1 MKKFLLILAL
11 ATVSVAAHA
20 QFAGSVPEGALK
32 RKGSVM
38 KTLDKTNKVKL
49 TPEQVAYVLHDID
62 GVDYNDEWNQLNRT
76 RKKGVGLI
84 VGGSIAAGTGAL
96 VFVGAAVEVDDT
108 TSDADGGVD
117 DAAEGAESADAALD
131 IDGHEVFVLGAPLAS
146 MDESGESMEEFKANL
161 EKEFAPWYIGSGLV
175 TGAGAA
181 CAIAGIPTT
190 VSSCKKMNAIV
201 NRYNETRTPEASLPE
216 VTLNFGR
223 TANGVGLT
231 LNF

>member
-1 MKKFLLILAL
+1 MKRMFLILILAL
-11 ATVSVAAHA
+11 VSVAANA
-20 QFAGSVPEGALK
+20 QFVDSVPEGALK
-32 RKGSVM
+32 RKGSLM
-38 KTLDKTNKVKL
+38 KTVDKTNKVKL

-96 VFVGAAVEVDDT
+96 VFVGAAVVEV
-108 TSDADGGVD
+108 
-117 DAAEGAESADAALD
+117 L
-131 IDGHEVFVLGAPLAS
+131 VFVLGAPLAS

-161 EKEFAPWYIGSGLV
+161 EKEFAPWYIGSGIV
-175 TGAGAA
+175 AGAGTA

-201 NRYNETRTPEASLPE
+201 NRYNETHAPEASLPA

-223 TANGVGLT
+223 TANGVGFT

>member
-20 QFAGSVPEGALK
+20 QFAGPVPEGALK

-62 GVDYNDEWNQLNRT
+62 GVDYNDEWNELNRN
-76 RKKGVGLI
+76 RKKGAGLI
-84 VGGSIAAGTGAL
+84 AGGSIAAGVGAGVFCMAGIVHIL
-96 VFVGAAVEVDDT
+96 VF
-108 TSDADGGVD
+108 
-117 DAAEGAESADAALD
+117 
-131 IDGHEVFVLGAPLAS
+131 IIGAPVAS
-146 MDESGESMEEFKANL
+146 LDDSGESMETFQKNL
-161 EKEFAPWYIGSGLV
+161 EKEFAPWYIGSGIV
-175 TGAGAA
+175 AGAGTV
-181 CAIAGIPTT
+181 CLIAGIPTT
-190 VSSCKKMNAIV
+190 VKNGKKMNAIV

-223 TANGVGLT
+223 TANGVGFT

>member
-1 MKKFLLILAL
+1 MKRLILVLL
-11 ATVSVAAHA
+11 AIVLGAGSAYA
-20 QFAGSVPEGALK
+20 QFIDTGIPEGALK

-38 KTLDKTNKVKL
+38 KTLDKENKVKL
-49 TPEQVAYVLHDID
+49 SPEQVAYVLSNID
-62 GVDYNDEWNQLNRT
+62 GVDYNDEWQALNKT

-84 VGGSIAAGTGAL
+84 VGGSIAAGTGAV
-96 VFVGAAVEVDDT
+96 VFLGAAVVEI
-108 TSDADGGVD
+108 
-117 DAAEGAESADAALD
+117 L
-131 IDGHEVFVLGAPLAS
+131 VLIIGAPLAS
-146 MDESGESMEEFKANL
+146 MDESGENM
-161 EKEFAPWYIGSGLV
+161 KEFQEKLDKQFGPWYIGSGIV
-175 TGAGAA
+175 TVGGAA

-201 NRYNETRTPEASLPE
+201 NRYNESHTPATSLPE

>member
-1 MKKFLLILAL
+1 MKRFLLILAL
-11 ATVSVAAHA
+11 AMVSVAAHA
-20 QFAGSVPEGALK
+20 QFAGTIPEGALK

-38 KTLDKTNKVKL
+38 KTLDKENKVKL
-49 TPEQVAYVLHDID
+49 SPEQVAYILSDID
-62 GVDYNDEWNQLNRT
+62 GVDYNDEWQALNRT

-84 VGGSIAAGTGAL
+84 VGGSIAAGTGAV
-96 VFVGAAVEVDDT
+96 VFLGAAVVEV
-108 TSDADGGVD
+108 
-117 DAAEGAESADAALD
+117 L
-131 IDGHEVFVLGAPLAS
+131 VFILGAPLAS
-146 MDESGESMEEFKANL
+146 MDETGESMEEFEKNL
-161 EKEFAPWYIGSGLV
+161 NKQFAPWYIGSGIV

-201 NRYNETRTPEASLPE
+201 NHYNESHAPAASLPE

>member
-1 MKKFLLILAL
+1 MKKLLLILLL
-11 ATVSVAAHA
+11 ASCSVAAYA
-20 QFAGSVPEGALK
+20 QFVDSIPEGALK
-32 RKGSVM
+32 RKGSLM
-38 KTLDKTNKVKL
+38 KTVDKTNKVKL

-62 GVDYNDEWNQLNRT
+62 GVDYNDEWYELNRT

-84 VGGSIAAGTGAL
+84 VGGSIAAGAGAL
-96 VFVGAAVEVDDT
+96 VFVGAAVVEV
-108 TSDADGGVD
+108 
-117 DAAEGAESADAALD
+117 L
-131 IDGHEVFVLGAPLAS
+131 VFVLGAPLAS

-161 EKEFAPWYIGSGLV
+161 EKEFAPWYIGSGIV
-175 TGAGAA
+175 AGAGTA

-201 NRYNETRTPEASLPE
+201 NRYNETRAPESSLPA

-223 TANGVGLT
+223 TANGVGFT

>member
-1 MKKFLLILAL
+1 MKRLFLILILAL
-11 ATVSVAAHA
+11 VSVAANA
-20 QFAGSVPEGALK
+20 QFVDAGIPEGALK
-32 RKGSVM
+32 RKGSLM
-38 KTLDKTNKVKL
+38 KTVDKTNKVKL

-62 GVDYNDEWNQLNRT
+62 GVDYNDEWYELNRT

-84 VGGSIAAGTGAL
+84 VGGSIAAGAGAL
-96 VFVGAAVEVDDT
+96 VFVGAAVVEV
-108 TSDADGGVD
+108 
-117 DAAEGAESADAALD
+117 L
-131 IDGHEVFVLGAPLAS
+131 VFVLGAPLAS

-161 EKEFAPWYIGSGLV
+161 EKEFAPWYIGSGIV
-175 TGAGAA
+175 AGAGTA

-201 NRYNETRTPEASLPE
+201 NRYNETRAPESSLPA

-223 TANGVGLT
+223 TANGVGFT

>member
-96 VFVGAAVEVDDT
+96 VFVGAAVVEV
-108 TSDADGGVD
+108 
-117 DAAEGAESADAALD
+117 L
-131 IDGHEVFVLGAPLAS
+131 VFVLGAPLAS

>member
-96 VFVGAAVEVDDT
+96 VFVGAAVVEV
-108 TSDADGGVD
+108 
-117 DAAEGAESADAALD
+117 L
-131 IDGHEVFVLGAPLAS
+131 VFVLGAPLAS
-146 MDESGESMEEFKANL
+146 MDESGESMEEFKAKL

-223 TANGVGLT
+223 TANGVGFT

>member
-11 ATVSVAAHA
+11 AMVSVAAHA
-20 QFAGSVPEGALK
+20 QFAPTVPEGALK

-49 TPEQVAYVLHDID
+49 TPEQVACVLSDID
-62 GVDYNDEWNQLNRT
+62 GVDYNDEWQALNRT

-84 VGGSIAAGTGAL
+84 VGGSIAAGTGAV
-96 VFVGAAVEVDDT
+96 VFLGAAVVEVL
-108 TSDADGGVD
+108 V
-117 DAAEGAESADAALD
+117 L
-131 IDGHEVFVLGAPLAS
+131 ILGAPIAS

-161 EKEFAPWYIGSGLV
+161 EKEFAPWYIGSGIV

-190 VSSCKKMNAIV
+190 VSSCRKMNAIV
-201 NRYNETRTPEASLPE
+201 NRYNETRTPAASLPE

>member
-1 MKKFLLILAL
+1 MKKLLLILLL
-11 ATVSVAAHA
+11 ASCSVAAYA
-20 QFAGSVPEGALK
+20 QFAGSIPEGALK
-32 RKGSVM
+32 RKGSLM
-38 KTLDKTNKVKL
+38 KTVDKTNKVKL

-62 GVDYNDEWNQLNRT
+62 GVDYNDEWHDLNRT

-96 VFVGAAVEVDDT
+96 VFVGAAVVEV
-108 TSDADGGVD
+108 
-117 DAAEGAESADAALD
+117 L
-131 IDGHEVFVLGAPLAS
+131 VFVLGAPLAS

-161 EKEFAPWYIGSGLV
+161 EKEFAPWYIGSGIV
-175 TGAGAA
+175 AGAGTA

-201 NRYNETRTPEASLPE
+201 NRYNETRAPEASLPA

-223 TANGVGLT
+223 TANGVGFT